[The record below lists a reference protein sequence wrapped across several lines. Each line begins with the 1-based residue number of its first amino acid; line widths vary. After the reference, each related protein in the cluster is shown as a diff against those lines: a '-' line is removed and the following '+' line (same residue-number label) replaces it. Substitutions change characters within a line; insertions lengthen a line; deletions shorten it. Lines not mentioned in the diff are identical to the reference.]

1 MNGKPAH
8 PRCERTRRLVDRIVA
23 DEVTRDDHAH
33 AATCDACRPVLARAG
48 RFDGELRTAARGL
61 VAEQLPHGILDPE
74 LAPRTVGGFMPVRQA
89 GPGLAS
95 IIAAVVI
102 LVVAT
107 SVAVAPGVLG
117 PGSQPPDSG
126 FQVRQPL
133 FRATVDVIRDV
144 QALDY
149 SCIPGHALPTSGPSA
164 RPGEREGVNCLTPKS
179 LESASATII
188 PIETGTGEVVEINIE
203 GALYGTDTLTS
214 RDELAAAMARLTSLA
229 LADPETAAAAEAFVA
244 ETLPRLRVLPSGDD
258 ALTIVGGV
266 RVFLQRYIAGG
277 YLLVLQPA

>member
-1 MNGKPAH
+1 MNGQTTP
-8 PRCERTRRLVDRIVA
+8 PRCERTRRLVDRVVG
-23 DEVTRDDHAH
+23 ENVTPEDRAH
-33 AATCDACRPVLARAG
+33 AATCPSCGPVLLRAA
-48 RFDGELRTAARGL
+48 RFDDELRTTARGL

-74 LAPRTVGGFMPVRQA
+74 LAPHVVGGSVTVRHA

-95 IIAAVVI
+95 ILAAVVI
-102 LVVAT
+102 LVVAA

-126 FQVRQPL
+126 FQVQQPV

-149 SCIPGHALPTSGPSA
+149 SCIPGHALPTTGPSA

-188 PIETGTGEVVEINIE
+188 PVEQGVGDVVEVNIE

-229 LADPETAAAAEAFVA
+229 LADPQTAAAAEAYVA

-266 RVFLQRYIAGG
+266 RVFIQRHIAGG